1 MSRKTSVLTL
11 LLLGAL
17 GLLAVGSATGATE
30 ARKPAPRVG
39 VSGTIGPVC
48 GRNHG
53 DGTLRFIR
61 LGQHCKKGETYFY
74 LHVRFKA
81 NPKALRGAQGTPGP
95 QGAQGVA
102 GIAGVAGVKGDDGAT
117 GAQGLQGLQG
127 IQGIEGLMGR
137 RAFRA
142 CRASLGSKASRVSTA
157 SRVPR
162 VNLARWVRW
171 ASRSDRSRRP
181 AGRYRSNGSAW
192 PRRSAGRA
200 GHPGHPG

>member
-1 MSRKTSVLTL
+1 MSRKKSVITL

-17 GLLAVGSATGATE
+17 GLLAVSSATGASE

-81 NPKALRGAQGTPGP
+81 NPKALRGTQGVAGP
-95 QGAQGVA
+95 QGAQGVQGIA
-102 GIAGVAGVKGDDGAT
+102 GIAGVDRC
-117 GAQGLQGLQG
+117 QGS
-127 IQGIEGLMGR
+127 I
-137 RAFRA
+137 RA
-142 CRASLGSKASRVSTA
+142 
-157 SRVPR
+157 
-162 VNLARWVRW
+162 
-171 ASRSDRSRRP
+171 
-181 AGRYRSNGSAW
+181 
-192 PRRSAGRA
+192 
-200 GHPGHPG
+200 

>member
-1 MSRKTSVLTL
+1 MSRKKSVLTL

-17 GLLAVGSATGATE
+17 GLLAVSSATGASE

-81 NPKALRGAQGTPGP
+81 NPKGLRGAKGFPGP
-95 QGAQGVA
+95 QGAQGVQGIA
-102 GIAGVAGVKGDDGAT
+102 GIAGAKGETGVDRRSGRHGAT
-117 GAQGLQGLQG
+117 GAGATGA
-127 IQGIEGLMGR
+127 IQGER
-137 RAFRA
+137 RDRA
-142 CRASLGSKASRVSTA
+142 
-157 SRVPR
+157 
-162 VNLARWVRW
+162 
-171 ASRSDRSRRP
+171 
-181 AGRYRSNGSAW
+181 
-192 PRRSAGRA
+192 
-200 GHPGHPG
+200 

>member
-1 MSRKTSVLTL
+1 MSRKKSVLTL

-17 GLLAVGSATGATE
+17 GLLAVSSATGASE

-81 NPKALRGAQGTPGP
+81 NPKGLRGAKGFPGP
-95 QGAQGVA
+95 QGAQGVQGIA
-102 GIAGVAGVKGDDGAT
+102 GIAGAKGETGAT
-117 GAQGLQGLQG
+117 GAPGCHWYDRRHRRDRG
-127 IQGIEGLMGR
+127 EG
-137 RAFRA
+137 
-142 CRASLGSKASRVSTA
+142 
-157 SRVPR
+157 
-162 VNLARWVRW
+162 
-171 ASRSDRSRRP
+171 
-181 AGRYRSNGSAW
+181 
-192 PRRSAGRA
+192 
-200 GHPGHPG
+200 

>member
-1 MSRKTSVLTL
+1 MSRKKSVFTL

-17 GLLAVGSATGATE
+17 GLLAVSSATGASE

-81 NPKALRGAQGTPGP
+81 NPKGLRGAKGFPGP
-95 QGAQGVA
+95 QGAQG
-102 GIAGVAGVKGDDGAT
+102 IPGVAGAKGDNGAT
-117 GAQGLQGLQG
+117 GAHGSPG
-127 IQGIEGLMGR
+127 IQGSGASGASAATWGDQGASARLAGEMVPMDLPVPMG
-137 RAFRA
+137 
-142 CRASLGSKASRVSTA
+142 
-157 SRVPR
+157 P
-162 VNLARWVRW
+162 
-171 ASRSDRSRRP
+171 
-181 AGRYRSNGSAW
+181 
-192 PRRSAGRA
+192 
-200 GHPGHPG
+200 PGTRG

>member
-1 MSRKTSVLTL
+1 MSRKKSVLTL

-17 GLLAVGSATGATE
+17 GLLAVSSATGASE

-81 NPKALRGAQGTPGP
+81 NPKGLRGAKGFPGP
-95 QGAQGVA
+95 QGAQGVQ
-102 GIAGVAGVKGDDGAT
+102 GIAGAKGETGAT
-117 GAQGLQGLQG
+117 GALGLQGLQG
-127 IQGIEGLMGR
+127 VQGIDGMGLQG
-137 RAFRA
+137 
-142 CRASLGSKASRVSTA
+142 
-157 SRVPR
+157 
-162 VNLARWVRW
+162 
-171 ASRSDRSRRP
+171 DRP
-181 AGRYRSNGSAW
+181 AGPDW
-192 PRRSAGRA
+192 P
-200 GHPGHPG
+200 